1 MAFGKTSLSVGI
13 AVSLLILAI
22 SVIENKLDRSQI
34 FAAALQ
40 NSIHGPFTISILIL
54 SSVIV

>member
-1 MAFGKTSLSVGI
+1 MTLGKTSLSVGI

-22 SVIENKLDRSQI
+22 SVIENKLGRLQI

-54 SSVIV
+54 S